1 MRPATLVAGS
11 VVCATLGAADLG
23 VLSIVVVPRWLGSD
37 AISDAPRA
45 KPPAPAD
52 AVVTRQK
59 EPSIKGEPANVDAT
73 RVTEPSRVEPSNEA
87 LAKAKP
93 LPEVAVDPKVA
104 PPKEEEP
111 ELVLELTA
119 KNTGPPGS
127 ESPRSE
133 SPRKGPLIVR
143 FDLEKTD
150 VGDEVRS
157 QLSGLLATARP
168 GDRFRVEGHAD
179 STGREEGNR
188 YFSRERGKAVARELV
203 RMGVAPSR
211 ISTSSYG
218 STRPLTPGRTASAY
232 ERNRRVEI
240 YLERSG
246 R

>member
-23 VLSIVVVPRWLGSD
+23 VLSIVVVPRWLGPD

-52 AVVTRQK
+52 AVVVTRPK
-59 EPSIKGEPANVDAT
+59 EPSIKGEPANVEPS
-73 RVTEPSRVEPSNEA
+73 RVTEPSNEA
-87 LAKAKP
+87 PTKAKP

-119 KNTGPPGS
+119 KNTNPPGS
-127 ESPRSE
+127 ESA
-133 SPRKGPLIVR
+133 RKGPLIVR

-218 STRPLTPGRTASAY
+218 STRPLTPGRSASAY

>member
-37 AISDAPRA
+37 AISDAPKA

-52 AVVTRQK
+52 AVVTRPK
-59 EPSIKGEPANVDAT
+59 EPSIKGEPANVEPT
-73 RVTEPSRVEPSNEA
+73 RVTEPSKVEPSNEA
-87 LAKAKP
+87 PAKAKP
-93 LPEVAVDPKVA
+93 LSEVAVTPKVA

-119 KNTGPPGS
+119 KDTSPPGS
-127 ESPRSE
+127 ESPHR
-133 SPRKGPLIVR
+133 GPLIVR

-150 VGDEVRS
+150 IGDEVRS
-157 QLSGLLATARP
+157 QLSGLLATARSS
-168 GDRFRVEGHAD
+168 DRFRVEGHAD

-218 STRPLTPGRTASAY
+218 SSRPLMPGRTASAY

>member
-37 AISDAPRA
+37 AISDAPKA

-52 AVVTRQK
+52 TVGSRPK
-59 EPSIKGEPANVDAT
+59 GPSTEDEPANV
-73 RVTEPSRVEPSNEA
+73 EPTQVAESPKVEPANDA
-87 LAKAKP
+87 AAKAKP
-93 LPEVAVDPKVA
+93 VLEVAVAPKVA

-111 ELVLELTA
+111 EVVLELTE
-119 KNTGPPGS
+119 KNTSPPGS
-127 ESPRSE
+127 EL
-133 SPRKGPLIVR
+133 PRKGPLIVR

-218 STRPLTPGRTASAY
+218 STRPLVPGRSASAY